1 MMYLNGEAHNDLEN
15 WLNAFEEN
23 NICNEFIYFII
34 SNSYNFKNLIKD
46 NEYDD
51 SKVVNLLKIV
61 NDII

>member
-1 MMYLNGEAHNDLEN
+1 MYLNGEAHNDLEN